1 MTRILLGDFG
11 AVTRLGFEEA
21 LNIEGL
27 QLVESSADDLRER
40 VMAVL
45 PDVVVIDLDRPDA
58 TALASGVVKTFPAV
72 KVIACSSAEPTMRV
86 FPPFHG
92 GESYEIELSVD
103 QLAAAVQ
110 P

>member
-11 AVTRLGFEEA
+11 AVARLGLQRA
-21 LNIEGL
+21 LKIEGL

-40 VMAVL
+40 VAAVL
-45 PDVVVIDLDRPDA
+45 PDVVVIDLDQPNS
-58 TALASGVVKTFPAV
+58 TELAMDVVRAFPAITL
-72 KVIACSSAEPTMRV
+72 IACSSAEPTMRV

-92 GESYEIELSVD
+92 GESYETELTVKD
-103 QLAAAVQ
+103 LAAAVR